1 MNNYKTAIYILHFIV
16 IFISLHHPIKM
27 KAMLKTVFFVAC
39 QLIVLSLT
47 ATGGVPNYHSVTPK
61 EGDGI
66 YSLLR
71 RYDLQN
77 PCDQA
82 QFLKINDLKKTS
94 SIHKHVQYQLPV
106 YIYQYDGKSIRSTIG
121 VNDWDKAV
129 RIKKYNDQLRKRGLR
144 KSTYQ
149 SSKLL
154 WVPYRELHCESTTSD
169 QSQQT
174 DDTPVTAASSSS
186 AVKTVELF
194 GSKYKDLKIEDN
206 SLKNKVVYVVSGHGG
221 PDPGARCLNCPS
233 TLCEDEYAYDIALRL
248 ARNLM
253 QHGATVHM
261 IVQDENDGIRDDR
274 FLKCDKD
281 EKVNGKALPL
291 KQKARLV
298 QRAAE
303 VNKLYRKYKKQ
314 GKTDQVA
321 IFLHVDSNNE
331 HKRQDVYFYHHK
343 NSKSGKKVA
352 KNIRDTFDKK
362 YKKYQKNRGYKG
374 TVKTRGLYV
383 LNYTQPTS
391 VFVELANIRNKRDH
405 KRLLLNTNRQA
416 VANWL
421 YEGLIK

>member
-1 MNNYKTAIYILHFIV
+1 
-16 IFISLHHPIKM
+16 
-27 KAMLKTVFFVAC
+27 MLKTVIVVAC
-39 QLIVLSLT
+39 QLIVMSLT
-47 ATGGVPNYHSVTPK
+47 AAGGEPTYHTVTPK

-71 RYDLQN
+71 RYSLESS
-77 PCDQA
+77 CDRA
-82 QFLKINDLKKTS
+82 QFLKLNSLTKDSPIDRHN
-94 SIHKHVQYQLPV
+94 QYKLPV
-106 YIYQYDGKSIRSTIG
+106 YIYQFDGKSIRSTIG
-121 VNDWDKAV
+121 IDDWDKAV
-129 RIKKYNDQLRKRGLR
+129 RIKRYNENLLKNGLR
-144 KSTYQ
+144 RSTYQ
-149 SSKLL
+149 KSKIL
-154 WVPYRELHCESTTSD
+154 WVPHSEIHCISAQDDKAPSAAKTEEKQPASTSSTSKVKND
-169 QSQQT
+169 S
-174 DDTPVTAASSSS
+174 PI
-186 AVKTVELF
+186 KTVELF
-194 GSKYKDLKIEDN
+194 GKKYSDFSVIDN

-261 IVQDENDGIRDDR
+261 IVQDENDGIRDESY
-274 FLKCDKD
+274 LKCDKD
-281 EKVNGKALPL
+281 EKVNGKTIPL

-298 QRAAE
+298 QRASE
-303 VNKLYRKYKKQ
+303 INRLYRQYKKE

-343 NSKSGKKVA
+343 HSKSGKKLA

-383 LNYTQPTS
+383 LNYTQPTA

-405 KRLLLNTNRQA
+405 KRLILNSNRQA

-421 YEGLIK
+421 YEGLTK